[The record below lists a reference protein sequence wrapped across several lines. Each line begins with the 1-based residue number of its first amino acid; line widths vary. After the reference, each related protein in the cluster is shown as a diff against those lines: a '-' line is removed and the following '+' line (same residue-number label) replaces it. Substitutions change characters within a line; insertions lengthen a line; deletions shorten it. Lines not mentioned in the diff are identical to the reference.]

1 MAAAKALVA
10 ADAAYAREVAE
21 DDATDSGRRSLSD
34 TELDDM
40 EAIAERLQADELDK
54 ARRNKRTKAASGRQ
68 AEEREEGQQRRRAQE
83 RVHPDTAAERIE
95 EDRRRDRTP
104 SRERRARPGNRKDK
118 KRNRRDRSV
127 KTDRNHASGFVK
139 PTGFVATNQGTN

>member
-1 MAAAKALVA
+1 M
-10 ADAAYAREVAE
+10 AE
-21 DDATDSGRRSLSD
+21 DDAIDSGRRTLSGAD
-34 TELDDM
+34 LDGM
-40 EAIAERLQADELDK
+40 ETIAERLQADELDK

-83 RVHPDTAAERIE
+83 RVHTDTAAERSE

-127 KTDRNHASGFVK
+127 KNGLK
-139 PTGFVATNQGTN
+139 PRVRIC

>member
-34 TELDDM
+34 TELDGM
-40 EAIAERLQADELDK
+40 EAITERLQADELDK

-83 RVHPDTAAERIE
+83 RVHTDTAAERSE

-127 KTDRNHASGFVK
+127 KNGLKPRVRNC
-139 PTGFVATNQGTN
+139 

>member
-1 MAAAKALVA
+1 MRAAAKKARVA

-21 DDATDSGRRSLSD
+21 DDATGGGQSTLSD
-34 TELDDM
+34 TELDGM
-40 EAIAERLQADELDK
+40 EAITERLQADELDK

-83 RVHPDTAAERIE
+83 RVHPDTAAERSE
-95 EDRRRDRTP
+95 EDRRRDRSP

-127 KTDRNHASGFVK
+127 KNGLK
-139 PTGFVATNQGTN
+139 PRVRIC